1 LGMRT
6 RGGWYTVR
14 NNWFHNQIG
23 SIRGSTLTYFG
34 RGLKMRI
41 PSKDVDVVGN
51 IFWNIGN
58 NPIQRREHAQDEPH
72 SVNITGNTIICDRG
86 APNATGIQYEQGIY
100 SFGGIMPPVFTG
112 VGLNNMTQSNLN
124 TGGNLGGYTG
134 TANATYHVQIDGTGT
149 PNT

>member
-1 LGMRT
+1 HDLWIYGFDEGINTTPSGPGNVRVNVRASSADSLGEFDSQWTVAENIDFDSQTGQDALGMRT

-72 SVNITGNTIICDRG
+72 SVNITGNTIICDR
-86 APNATGIQYEQGIY
+86 
-100 SFGGIMPPVFTG
+100 
-112 VGLNNMTQSNLN
+112 
-124 TGGNLGGYTG
+124 
-134 TANATYHVQIDGTGT
+134 
-149 PNT
+149 